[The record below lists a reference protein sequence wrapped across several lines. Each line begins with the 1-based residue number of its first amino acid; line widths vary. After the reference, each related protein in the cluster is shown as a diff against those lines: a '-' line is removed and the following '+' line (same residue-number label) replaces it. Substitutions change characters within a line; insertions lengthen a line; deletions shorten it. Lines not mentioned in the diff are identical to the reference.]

1 MATTDPTARFFET
14 LAEADR
20 VPVLAT
26 QTGTIRFDIGEGK
39 DLDHWYV
46 NVKKGEVKISHKNA
60 KADAVAV
67 GTKSLFDEL
76 ATGKANAMAS
86 FLRGRLSGQGD
97 VGLLMSFQRLFPGPP
112 GAKGPERKS
121 R

>member
-1 MATTDPTARFFET
+1 MATTDPTAKFFET
-14 LAEADR
+14 LAEADH
-20 VPVLAT
+20 VPLLET

-39 DLDHWYV
+39 SLDHWYV
-46 NVKKGEVKISHKNA
+46 NVKKGDVKVSHKSA

-67 GTKSLFDEL
+67 ASKALFDEL

-86 FLRGRLSGQGD
+86 FLRGRLSGHGD

-112 GAKGPERKS
+112 GAKGPERRS